1 LGGII
6 HNMLQQL
13 SPFVKTAWVLIILF
27 VGALAVHQ
35 ANPEGVDNAGN
46 SEDATGLVIVRLQAE
61 LILGGSPEVSSSS
74 AAMLN
79 VGTVGQRQRYIAF
92 MIALDDLDAAS
103 AAVLGMQAGL
113 ISEGMEMT
121 EQESMTQELLGIL
134 IEGGKLPP
142 EHTPLVVTLGWFG
155 TFLQADE
162 AQRKEIKNT
171 AEKKVMIAST
181 VVFLVGLAAVI
192 GLVFVILK
200 LVKAFDG
207 QLESGLAHPEKNHGI
222 YAEVFVLWLLALIGF
237 QMLAGFIGKLV
248 ANGNVAMSLL
258 FVLIAFF
265 GSLVVL
271 FWARIRGI
279 SFKQILVDIGWTTG
293 RGLMRETLTGIAGY
307 AMMLPFLGIGVSIT
321 LLLFVVQQ
329 FLTGGAGAESF
340 QGTGGGSHPIIV
352 DLSHGVWSTKLL
364 LVFMAAV
371 AAPVV
376 EETVFRGVLY
386 RQLRSSSCKFPKTLS
401 IIFSVF
407 LVSFVF
413 AAIHPQGWIAIPALM
428 GIAVGMNLMR
438 EWRGSLIPSM
448 VVHGVSNGIVVS
460 MMVLMLS

>member
-1 LGGII
+1 
-6 HNMLQQL
+6 MLHRY

-27 VGALAVHQ
+27 VGAFAALQ
-35 ANPEGVDNAGN
+35 AIPKGVDDAGN

-61 LILGGSPEVSSSS
+61 IILGEGVLMGAPESLSSS
-74 AAMLN
+74 AFPLDT
-79 VGTVGQRQRYIAF
+79 GTVGQRQRYIAF
-92 MIALDDLDAAS
+92 MLALGDIEAAS
-103 AAVLGMQAGL
+103 SAALRMQGEL
-113 ISEGMEMT
+113 TSEGMEMT
-121 EQESMTQELLGIL
+121 EQESKTQEMLDIL
-134 IEGGKLPP
+134 VDGGTLPSD
-142 EHTPLVVTLGWFG
+142 HTSLAQSLGWFG

-162 AQRKEIKNT
+162 TGRKEIEST
-171 AEKKVMIAST
+171 AVTKVLVLSAVSLIVGIFA
-181 VVFLVGLAAVI
+181 VVGL
-192 GLVFVILK
+192 ILIIVK

-207 QLESGLAHPEKNHGI
+207 KLKSGMGEPEKHHGI
-222 YAEVFVLWLLALIGF
+222 YAEVFALWLVVFVGF
-237 QMLAGFIGKLV
+237 TTVAGILGSAV
-248 ANGNVAMSLL
+248 AVGNAAMSLI

-271 FWARIRGI
+271 FWARLRGI
-279 SFKQILVDIGWTTG
+279 SFKQIRADIGWTTG
-293 RGLMRETLTGIAGY
+293 RGLAREIFTGFAGY
-307 AMMLPFLGIGVSIT
+307 AMMLPFLGIGVLIM

-329 FLTGGAGAESF
+329 LLTGGADTQPF

-352 DLSHGVWSTKLL
+352 DLSNGVWSTKLL
-364 LVFMAAV
+364 LIFMAAV

-386 RQLRSSSCKFPKTLS
+386 RQLRSSSCKFPKALS
-401 IIFSVF
+401 IICSVF
-407 LVSFVF
+407 IVSFVF

-460 MMVLMLS
+460 MMVFMLR